1 MKKMISFILSIAMIF
16 SFISCDTE
24 PNNTNP
30 IVSIPSDTF
39 SSDTDSMTTTENHIS
54 ELPIKSNDIYYP
66 MTTTFSD
73 TPTRLLFN
81 EGGIIHYYN
90 KFTEEIYSFCFDPLC
105 KHDDYDCISYK
116 FEMTDTGRQTIRF
129 CEYDNRF
136 YALRG
141 EQFCSFSFDGSDL
154 KVVHSFGMDGNFE
167 TELKGYL
174 YGGLMYLQIQGKNIY
189 FIARDN
195 ESGKRGL
202 MCYDAET
209 KEMKRLFYDE
219 NTAVYGYLLSENG
232 IYVYLVGAYQGLY
245 FISYGSG
252 TPELISDEVYESFA
266 DGIFD
271 GERFYFIKTMPLYD
285 EEKKYTRYL
294 PDKLVAFIP
303 EMAEFED
310 VMEIDNQNEHRLL
323 AVTDEYIYYTVN
335 EPISI
340 GYSEGSRMTT
350 EVFNDY
356 SKVYRYHRESGEIAI
371 VLDDL
376 RCETKMLYFIG
387 DKVLILGHV
396 CTPSEDHAFRTSG
409 GFIASL
415 DENGMFVDLTLM
427 ED

>member
-1 MKKMISFILSIAMIF
+1 MKKMILFLLSIAIAF
-16 SFISCDTE
+16 SFASCDTS
-24 PNNTNP
+24 TDDTSP

-39 SSDTDSMTTTENHIS
+39 SSDTDSTTTEHHIPQ
-54 ELPIKSNDIYYP
+54 LPTKSNGTYYP

-73 TPTRLLFN
+73 TPTRLLFTT
-81 EGGIIHYYN
+81 GGIVHYYN
-90 KFTEEIYSFCFDPLC
+90 KFTEEIYPFCFDPLC
-105 KHDDYDCISYK
+105 KHNGYDCISYK
-116 FEMTDTGRQTIRF
+116 FEMTDTGRQMIRY

-154 KVVHSFGMDGNFE
+154 KVVQSFGMDGNFE
-167 TELKGYL
+167 TEMKGYL
-174 YGGLMYLQIQGKNIY
+174 YGGLTYLQIHGKNVY

-209 KEMKRLFYDE
+209 KEMNRVFHDE

-245 FISYGSG
+245 FISYGSR
-252 TPELISDEVYESFA
+252 TPKLISDEVYESFA
-266 DGIFD
+266 EGIFD
-271 GERFYFIKTMPLYD
+271 DGHFYFIKTTPLYD

-294 PDKLVAFIP
+294 PDKIVAFIP
-303 EMAEFED
+303 ETAAFED
-310 VMEIDNQNEHRLL
+310 VMEIDIQNEHHLL

-340 GYSEGSRMTT
+340 GYYESSRMTS

-356 SKVYRYHRESGEIAI
+356 SKVYRYHRESGEVAV

-376 RCETKMLYFIG
+376 HCETKMLYFIG

-396 CTPSEDHAFRTSG
+396 CTPSDDNAFRTSG

-415 DENGMFVDLTLM
+415 DENGMFVDLILM

>member
-1 MKKMISFILSIAMIF
+1 MKKKILFLLSIAIAF
-16 SFISCDTE
+16 SFASCDTS
-24 PNNTNP
+24 TDDTSP

-39 SSDTDSMTTTENHIS
+39 SSDTDSMTTTEHHIP
-54 ELPIKSNDIYYP
+54 ELPTKSNDIYYP

-73 TPTRLLFN
+73 TPTRLLFTT
-81 EGGIIHYYN
+81 GGIVHYYN
-90 KFTEEIYSFCFDPLC
+90 KFTEEIYPFCFDPLC
-105 KHDDYDCISYK
+105 KHNGYDCISYK

-167 TELKGYL
+167 TEMKGYL
-174 YGGLMYLQIQGKNIY
+174 YGGLMHLQIIGKNIY

-209 KEMKRLFYDE
+209 KEMKRLFYDDSS
-219 NTAVYGYLLSENG
+219 AVYGYLLSENG
-232 IYVYLVGAYQGLY
+232 IYISLIGDNQGLY
-245 FISYGSG
+245 HIPYEGG
-252 TPELISDEVYESFA
+252 TPKLIAEDIYDSFA

-294 PDKLVAFIP
+294 PDKVVSFIP
-303 EMAEFED
+303 ETGEFED
-310 VMEIDNQNEHRLL
+310 VMEIDIQNEHHLL
-323 AVTDEYIYYTVN
+323 AVTDEYIYYTMSD
-335 EPISI
+335 PISI
-340 GYSEGSRMTT
+340 GYSEGHRMTT
-350 EVFNDY
+350 EVFNEY
-356 SKVYRYHRESGEIAI
+356 SKIYRYHRESGEVAI

>member
-1 MKKMISFILSIAMIF
+1 MKKWISFLLGIAMIF
-16 SFISCDTE
+16 SFISCDAE
-24 PNNTNP
+24 PNNQDP
-30 IVSIPSDTF
+30 IASI
-39 SSDTDSMTTTENHIS
+39 SSDTDEGSTTENHIS
-54 ELPIKSNDIYYP
+54 EIIQDNENIYYP

-81 EGGIIHYYN
+81 KGGIVHYYN
-90 KFTEEIYSFCFDPLC
+90 KFTEEIYPFCFDPLC
-105 KHDDYDCISYK
+105 KHDGYDCISYK
-116 FEMTDTGRQTIRF
+116 FEMTDTGRQAIRF

-154 KVVHSFGMDGNFE
+154 KIVYSFGMDGNFE

-174 YGGLMYLQIQGKNIY
+174 YGGLMYLQIHGKNVY

-195 ESGKRGL
+195 ESGKRVL

-219 NTAVYGYLLSENG
+219 RTAVYGYLLSQNG
-232 IYVYLVGAYQGLY
+232 IYIYLVGDDQGLY
-245 FISYGSG
+245 FMPYESG
-252 TPELISDEVYESFA
+252 IPELISDEVYESFA
-266 DGIFD
+266 EGIFD
-271 GERFYFIKTMPLYD
+271 GERFYFIKTTPLYD
-285 EEKKYTRYL
+285 EEKKYTRYP

-303 EMAEFED
+303 ETGEFED
-310 VMEIDNQNEHRLL
+310 VMEIDIQNEHHLL
-323 AVTDEYIYYTVN
+323 AVTDEYIYYTMS

-340 GYSEGSRMTT
+340 GYSEGSRMTA

-356 SKVYRYHRESGEIAI
+356 SKIYRYHRESREISI

-396 CTPSEDHAFRTSG
+396 CTPSEDDAFRTSG
-409 GFIASL
+409 GFMASI
-415 DENGMFVDLTLM
+415 DENGIFADLT
-427 ED
+427 EIKK

>member
-1 MKKMISFILSIAMIF
+1 MKKFLSFLLSIAIAL
-16 SFISCDTE
+16 SFASCDTA
-24 PNNTNP
+24 TDGTDP
-30 IVSIPSDTF
+30 IGSIPSDTF
-39 SSDTDSMTTTENHIS
+39 SSNIDSMTTTEHHIP
-54 ELPIKSNDIYYP
+54 ELPAKSSDIYYP
-66 MTTTFSD
+66 MTTAFSD

-81 EGGIIHYYN
+81 KGGIVHYYN
-90 KFTEEIYSFCFDPLC
+90 MFTEEIYPFCFDPLC
-105 KHDDYDCISYK
+105 KHSGYDCISYQ
-116 FEMTDTGRQTIRF
+116 FEMTDSGRQMIRYS
-129 CEYDNRF
+129 EYDNRF

-167 TELKGYL
+167 TEMKGYL
-174 YGGLMYLQIQGKNIY
+174 YGGLTYLQIHGKNSY

-219 NTAVYGYLLSENG
+219 NTSVYGYLLSEHG
-232 IYVYLVGAYQGLY
+232 IYISLVGDYQGLY
-245 FISYGSG
+245 YIPHEDG
-252 TPELISDEVYESFA
+252 TPKQIAEDVYESFA
-266 DGIFD
+266 EGIFD
-271 GERFYFIKTMPLYD
+271 GERFYFVKTTPFYD

-294 PDKLVAFIP
+294 PDKIVSFIP
-303 EMAEFED
+303 ETGKFED
-310 VMEIDNQNEHRLL
+310 IMEIDIQNEHRLL
-323 AVTDEYIYYTVN
+323 SVTDEFIYYTMS

-340 GYSEGSRMTT
+340 GYSEGSRMTA
-350 EVFNDY
+350 EVFNEY
-356 SKVYRYHRESGEIAI
+356 SRVYRYHRESGEVAI

-396 CTPSEDHAFRTSG
+396 CTPSDDNAFRTSG

-415 DENGMFVDLTLM
+415 DESGMFVDLTFM

>member
-1 MKKMISFILSIAMIF
+1 MKKLISFILGIAMIF
-16 SFISCDTE
+16 SFISCNTE

-30 IVSIPSDTF
+30 IASI
-39 SSDTDSMTTTENHIS
+39 SSDTDGESTTENHIS
-54 ELPIKSNDIYYP
+54 EITPDREDIYYP
-66 MTTTFSD
+66 MSTTFSD
-73 TPTRLLFN
+73 TPTRLLFTT
-81 EGGIIHYYN
+81 GGIVHYYN
-90 KFTEEIYSFCFDPLC
+90 KFTEEIYPFCFDPLC
-105 KHDDYDCISYK
+105 KHNGYDCISYK
-116 FEMTDTGRQTIRF
+116 FEMTDTGRQMIRY

-154 KVVHSFGMDGNFE
+154 KVIHSFGTDGNFE
-167 TELKGYL
+167 TEMKGYL
-174 YGGLMYLQIQGKNIY
+174 YGGLMHLQIIGKNIY

-209 KEMKRLFYDE
+209 KEMKRLFYDDSS
-219 NTAVYGYLLSENG
+219 AVYGYLLSENG
-232 IYVYLVGAYQGLY
+232 IYISLIGDNQGLY
-245 FISYGSG
+245 HIPYEGG
-252 TPELISDEVYESFA
+252 TPKLIAEDIYDSFA

-294 PDKLVAFIP
+294 PDKVVSFIP
-303 EMAEFED
+303 ETGEFED
-310 VMEIDNQNEHRLL
+310 VMEIDIQNEHHLL
-323 AVTDEYIYYTVN
+323 AVTDEYIYYTMSD
-335 EPISI
+335 PISI
-340 GYSEGSRMTT
+340 GYSEGHRMTT
-350 EVFNDY
+350 EVFNEY
-356 SKVYRYHRESGEIAI
+356 SKIYRYHRESGEVAI